1 VAFWKYFLLLVILT
15 IARALREIRHY
26 QSEVM
31 DDTFF
36 IPMKRFRAVV
46 QEVAADIKRGA
57 PSHFEG
63 EYRWEGDALICLQTM
78 TEHVLL
84 MVFELWYFLFS
95 MYTDQVK
102 NWLSMQNESW

>member
-1 VAFWKYFLLLVILT
+1 
-15 IARALREIRHY
+15 
-26 QSEVM
+26 M

-95 MYTDQVK
+95 MYTDQALGVGGALFVVSVFTWPCK
-102 NWLSMQNESW
+102 